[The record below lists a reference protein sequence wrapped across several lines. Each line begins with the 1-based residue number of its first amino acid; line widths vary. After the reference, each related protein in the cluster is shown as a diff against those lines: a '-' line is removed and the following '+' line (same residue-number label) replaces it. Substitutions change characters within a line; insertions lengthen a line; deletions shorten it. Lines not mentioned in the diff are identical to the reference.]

1 MLAIIIAAFMAA
13 AAPSPLEVAR
23 EALER
28 MMPEGGETQ
37 EAVLSSKIEGTQAIL
52 GELLKFEAGEVDN
65 GIKSMTGP
73 RLREAV
79 IQAPV

>member
-1 MLAIIIAAFMAA
+1 MVRFASHRDRRTHEGQAPAALPF
-13 AAPSPLEVAR
+13 PLT
-23 EALER
+23 
-28 MMPEGGETQ
+28 TQ

-52 GELLKFEAGEVDN
+52 GEVLKFEAGEADN

-79 IQAPV
+79 ILAPARL

>member
-1 MLAIIIAAFMAA
+1 MVRLASRRDRRTHEGPAPAAL
-13 AAPSPLEVAR
+13 PIPLT
-23 EALER
+23 
-28 MMPEGGETQ
+28 TQ

-52 GELLKFEAGEVDN
+52 GELLKFEAGEADN

-79 IQAPV
+79 IQAPVRL